1 MDNKTPFDRLVIAA
15 YRLPFKL
22 SKTRKGYKAIQN
34 SGGLV
39 SAILALSENF
49 KNSNKDLKNSKIV
62 WAGIAND
69 LPGDATPDSFEN
81 ENFDILPVTI
91 ANDVNDLY
99 YGGFCNDLIWPLF
112 HYFPTYAVCLL
123 YTSDAADEE
132 DSVDLG
138 GRRII
143 KKKKK

>member
-91 ANDVNDLY
+91 ENDVNDLY
-99 YGGFCNDLIWPLF
+99 YGDFVMISSGHCFTISQRMLF
-112 HYFPTYAVCLL
+112 STTTILRPM
-123 YTSDAADEE
+123 
-132 DSVDLG
+132 
-138 GRRII
+138 RKQI
-143 KKKKK
+143 